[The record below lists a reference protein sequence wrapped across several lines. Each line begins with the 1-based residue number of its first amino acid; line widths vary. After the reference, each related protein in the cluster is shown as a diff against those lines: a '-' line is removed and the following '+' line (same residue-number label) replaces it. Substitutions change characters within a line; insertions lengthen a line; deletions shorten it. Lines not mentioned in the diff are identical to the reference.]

1 MRENLTL
8 GFVCVVIFLGGC
20 ASYSANK
27 ANVGNDGQIDLY
39 LSTLDDKHFVWCQL
53 DPEACRKD
61 FEEWK
66 GTVRGRMIIKEFE
79 KEDSGQAYNTHHL
92 PNVFRTRFVDESQFP
107 KELVGEGGLGQSFG
121 SDSQKYER
129 PLPSIDKRL
138 EPIQEGISIAPGMY
152 GPDVRSSG
160 F

>member
-1 MRENLTL
+1 MRDNRTL

-20 ASYSANK
+20 ASYSANN
-27 ANVGNDGQIDLY
+27 ANVSDEQIDLY

-53 DPEACRKD
+53 DPEVCRKD

-66 GTVRGRMIIKEFE
+66 GTARGRMIIKEFD

-92 PNVFRTRFVDESQFP
+92 PNVFRTRFVDENQFP
-107 KELVGEGGLGQSFG
+107 KEMVGEHDSGQSF
-121 SDSQKYER
+121 SSNSQESGR
-129 PLPSIDKRL
+129 ALPHIDKRVG
-138 EPIQEGISIAPGMY
+138 PIQEGLSLAPEMY
-152 GPDVRSSG
+152 GPDVRPSG